1 MLAISSIQY
10 IKETGQKVLLKLK
23 KVLENTKIYDFLLT
37 LLTHINHSTVPHKIY
52 SMEALPCKAR
62 TNTYNCFCAKKKK
75 KTILL
80 YYYNATLINADSV
93 KSLIENI
100 YTLELAK
107 NSFFSL
113 WLSKVSL
120 LTLFTKY
127 AVTLCFQTL
136 GALGNILIAV

>member
-37 LLTHINHSTVPHKIY
+37 LLTHINHLTVPHKIY

-62 TNTYNCFCAKKKK
+62 TNTYNCLCAKEKKNNNNQ
-75 KTILL
+75 ILL

-93 KSLIENI
+93 KLLTENI
-100 YTLELAK
+100 YTIEPVK
-107 NSFFSL
+107 NSFSL
-113 WLSKVSL
+113 
-120 LTLFTKY
+120 
-127 AVTLCFQTL
+127 
-136 GALGNILIAV
+136 